1 MLSKVLSKVLRFL
14 LVPLLLVG
22 LLVPLGWA
30 QTTGDAN
37 AQEGQD
43 SSEVTGISVQ
53 VVEAEEGSLNA
64 TRVTSVVIEPA
75 RESSVATATP
85 GRILQVFK
93 REDVP
98 VAAGEPVMQLD
109 TSALELRAQNA
120 QLAIDSAQVA
130 LQEASEANQEDQT
143 QAGSRVRT
151 AEAALRLAQQRY
163 QEGQELFEIGA
174 MSAAELTQLEAEFS
188 QAQSDYDQANDDLA
202 RSGRAVGETLEIL
215 RLQRDQ
221 AANQLAQ
228 LEREI
233 GEGTIKAPYA
243 GEITE
248 LLVDE
253 GEYVEDGTPVF
264 ELASVEEQVA
274 RFSVPPEVGR
284 SIVEKANIWIKYGGA
299 DYAAKVLS
307 QSRVS
312 VDTQLVEITAELYAS
327 QTRIPNGIVT
337 QLPYVYE
344 AAAGVILPGG
354 ALQRE
359 GNRTFVYLVQ
369 EGRAVRQSVTV
380 SAEVDGQLA
389 VEGVDAGAQVVY
401 PVPRNL
407 REGTRLT
414 VQPSSEADPSADAEE

>member
-1 MLSKVLSKVLRFL
+1 MSRFL
-14 LVPLLLVG
+14 LVSLLFG
-22 LLVPLGWA
+22 ILLASGGWA
-30 QTTGDAN
+30 QTTGGAGS
-37 AQEGQD
+37 QETEETTNG
-43 SSEVTGISVQ
+43 VSVQ
-53 VVEAEEGSLNA
+53 VVEAEEGTLNA

-75 RESSVATATP
+75 RESSVASATA

-130 LQEASEANQEDQT
+130 LQEAQQANQEDQT
-143 QAGSRVRT
+143 QAGSQVRT
-151 AEAALRLAQQRY
+151 AEAALRLALQRY

-174 MSAAELTQLEAEFS
+174 LSAAELTQLEAEFS
-188 QAQSDYDQANDDLA
+188 QAQSDFDQANDTLA

-221 AANQLAQ
+221 ATNQLAQ

-274 RFSVPPEVGR
+274 RFSVPPEVGN
-284 SIVEKANIWIKYGGA
+284 SIVERENIWIKYGGA

-312 VDTQLVEITAELYAS
+312 VDTQLVEITAAIYAS
-327 QTRIPNGIVT
+327 QTRIPNGVVT

-344 AAAGVILPGG
+344 AAAGIILPIG

-359 GNRTFVYLVQ
+359 GSRTFVYLA
-369 EGRAVRQSVTV
+369 EDGRAVRQNITV
-380 SAEVDGQLA
+380 LAEVDGQLA
-389 VEGVDAGAQVVY
+389 VDGLDAGAQVVN

-407 REGTRLT
+407 REGTRLS
-414 VQPSSEADPSADAEE
+414 VQPSPADESADAEE